1 MEINS
6 DISKIT
12 KKLSGTDS
20 KVKTEEAARILKS
33 SVAEAKTSELPTE
46 LIDKSISKLKSY
58 ISRIKS
64 NLSDYSKN
72 QSELDILDKIES
84 QLKDVSPESKDKTI
98 DNLKG
103 IINDAKYAG
112 ESIKEDL
119 PKVVLNLPAAAN
131 YEEIQKALPEAKKEL
146 KARKEETATTFPVE
160 IAIRAAQKV
169 TLRAGFSANAD
180 IIIRRSDK
188 VLTVPERVV
197 YFEKG
202 ETYVMVP
209 KPDGTSEKRAIKTGL
224 SDAINVEV
232 TAGLKENEKV
242 LEKPQKEIK

>member
-146 KARKEETATTFPVE
+146 KARKEELTGRQKSIETNISAFQVALE
-160 IAIRAAQKV
+160 NIAASGITDLSQ
-169 TLRAGFSANAD
+169 ANSKLD
-180 IIIRRSDK
+180 
-188 VLTVPERVV
+188 
-197 YFEKG
+197 
-202 ETYVMVP
+202 
-209 KPDGTSEKRAIKTGL
+209 
-224 SDAINVEV
+224 
-232 TAGLKENEKV
+232 
-242 LEKPQKEIK
+242 EIKKDISSIGNTNIISNLKIDTIKQLF